1 MENSLNLRDLRG
13 KGRVELKIPGF
24 PDFKEVEFG
33 MTEDGMYRQ

>member
-1 MENSLNLRDLRG
+1 MATSSKLRDLRG
-13 KGRVELKIPGF
+13 KGEMELKIPGF